1 MDLFSIVLT
10 AIGLAMDC
18 FSVSIVNGLFLKQSK
33 FFKALKMASFFG
45 SFQAIMFSVGW
56 LAIRSFSKVISEV
69 DHWIAFGLL
78 LFIGSKMIYES
89 QKELESKAKPLNLSV
104 LLLLSIA
111 TSIDSL
117 GVGVSFALLQTS
129 ITVPVI
135 TIGLASFIFSII
147 GIFIGKKFGHV
158 FENKIEIIGGIILIG
173 IGVKILIE
181 HLMII

>member
-1 MDLFSIVLT
+1 MDPLSIVLT

-18 FSVSIVNGLFLKQSK
+18 FSVSIVNGLFFQQSK
-33 FFKALKMASFFG
+33 VFKALKMASFFG

-89 QKELESKAKPLNLSV
+89 QKEVESKAKPLSLSV

-129 ITVPVI
+129 ITVPVVI
-135 TIGLASFIFSII
+135 IGLASFIFSII
-147 GIFIGKKFGHV
+147 GVSIGERFGRV
-158 FENKIEIIGGIILIG
+158 LENKIEIMGGIILIG
-173 IGVKILIE
+173 IGAKILIE
-181 HLMII
+181 HLMLI